1 MGSITQ
7 KYIKNGEEKR
17 RRRTRRGK
25 PKEIQ
30 GENQIQGKNQIQGE
44 NQIQGGVPNQGDEDK
59 NKKNQNCKSDIFKV
73 NYKVKIPGSKQHILV
88 EPKMLDKSISG
99 LQTKVFYLSCLT
111 QFKEDSLNK
120 QPNEKAKNSFF
131 NAIKGTRRSGVPSN
145 IIKIMSNREY
155 VKNIV
160 NWLIKANDDDTEVDN
175 LYNKLYKFIGDN
187 QKKSADFQEI
197 RAKIITELN
206 SLDDIIKDLTYS
218 FRKVDNVRIFLIKI
232 KKIIQSAE
240 RPVKELK
247 QVKNLLKQT
256 EDLLKESN
264 DLLTE
269 IKSTSRDNFEHN
281 SRVALKALFQK
292 GNSFYFAGKEYFIKS
307 ILKTS
312 PPSNAK
318 RSADSTTIYAS
329 LTLVESK
336 EQTKDYGKLDCNE
349 KKKQLSAL
357 FNDVYGST
365 LGRVKYT
372 YDTSRYYASKIG
384 NQIYKDAQILNKRNR
399 KERERQRD
407 KRKEKILINMFE
419 NNILGNNI
427 LGKNILGNK
436 KSVEKSFSGGN
447 KTRKRCRCC
456 ARATRRRR

>member
-7 KYIKNGEEKR
+7 KYIKNGGRKR
-17 RRRTRRGK
+17 RRRTRRV
-25 PKEIQ
+25 Q
-30 GENQIQGKNQIQGE
+30 GDNQIQGDNP
-44 NQIQGGVPNQGDEDK
+44 IQGGVPNQGDEDK
-59 NKKNQNCKSDIFKV
+59 NCKSDIFQV
-73 NYKVKIPGSKQHILV
+73 NYKVKIPGSKELILV

-99 LQTKVFYLSCLT
+99 LQTKNFYLSCLT
-111 QFKEDSLNK
+111 RFKEDSLNK
-120 QPNEKAKNSFF
+120 QENEKAKNSFF

-145 IIKIMSNREY
+145 IIKIMSNREH

-160 NWLIKANDDDTEVDN
+160 NWLIQANVDDREVED

-187 QKKSADFQEI
+187 QRISADFQGI
-197 RAKIITELN
+197 RTKILTELN

-218 FRKVDNVRIFLIKI
+218 FRKVDNVRIFLNKI
-232 KKIIQSAE
+232 KKIIQNAE
-240 RPVKELK
+240 RPIKEIK
-247 QVKNLLKQT
+247 QVKNLLTQT
-256 EDLLKESN
+256 DDLLKKSN

-307 ILKTS
+307 IVKTS

-318 RSADSTTIYAS
+318 RNADSTTIYAS

-357 FNDVYGST
+357 FNDIYGST

-384 NQIYKDAQILNKRNR
+384 NQIYKDLQRINKRNN
-399 KERERQRD
+399 KERERQRII
-407 KRKEKILINMFE
+407 RKKGKIFD
-419 NNILGNNI
+419 NIFNAKGL
-427 LGKNILGNK
+427 L
-436 KSVEKSFSGGN
+436 GGN
-447 KTRKRCRCC
+447 KTRKRCGCC
-456 ARATRRRR
+456 ARATRRRY